1 MQPQKKSVM
10 ELSPQGLAWSTLPSG
25 AMYTMMAVLLNPV
38 KVLKILKQ
46 KTQFQSEQDLSVC
59 SMAHSATMHSVS
71 KPG

>member
-10 ELSPQGLAWSTLPSG
+10 ELSPQGLAWRTLPSG

-46 KTQFQSEQDLSVC
+46 KNTVLI
-59 SMAHSATMHSVS
+59 
-71 KPG
+71 